1 MILSTSGIKKSFI
14 THEVLKNVTFHMEAR
29 EKLAL
34 IGVNGA
40 GKSTLFHILR
50 GEMEPDEGQIFIQK
64 NLRIGYL
71 PQTAD
76 YQSDNR
82 IEDELLT
89 VFKPLQEM
97 EAEMRSLEQIMQ
109 SGATPEQM
117 DRYSKLLH
125 DFEEQ
130 NGYGYHSMVR
140 GVLNGLGFE
149 EEEYQLPINYL
160 SGGQKTRIM
169 LGKLLLQ
176 APDLLLLDEPTNH
189 LDIESISWLES
200 YLAAYKGAAIII
212 SHDRYFLDKLCTKT
226 MEIERGVATVYNGN
240 YSYYIV
246 EKEVRQKVAMR
257 EYEAQQT
264 EIKRQEEIITKLR
277 GYGMEKFIRRAQS
290 REKILDKMELID
302 RPTELNASMN
312 LHFTPSIQSAEIV
325 LTAQE
330 VSKQFDGRELFRG
343 ANFQIRRGER
353 VALIGANGIGKTT
366 LFKMIMGQL
375 SPSYGDLHLGVKV
388 YPGYYDQTQENLS
401 PEKSILDEIYDSYP
415 NLTIPQI
422 RNILGSFLFR
432 GDDVFK
438 QIKTLSGG
446 EKARVSLCKIMLG
459 DANFLLL
466 DEPTNHLDIISRE
479 ILESNLVSYEGTL
492 LFISHDRYFINQVA
506 TRIIELTPNEII
518 PYLGNY
524 DFYLEHRRVVEQKKQ
539 EEQPASQNKEA
550 YTQQKMASS
559 ELRKKKARRN
569 KLEKEI
575 EGAEEQIE
583 MIKEKMLLPEYYS
596 SAQKYSDLEQQ
607 VEALEGSIMEMMEE
621 WDVLSEELSE

>member
-14 THEVLKNVTFHMEAR
+14 THEVLKNVTFHIEAR

-89 VFKPLQEM
+89 VFKSLQEM

-109 SGATPEQM
+109 SSATPEQM

-240 YSYYIV
+240 YSYYIG

-506 TRIIELTPNEII
+506 TRIIELTPDEII

-575 EGAEEQIE
+575 EEAETQIE
-583 MIKEKMLLPEYYS
+583 EIKEKMLLPEFYS
-596 SAQKYSDLEQQ
+596 SAKAYAELEQQ
-607 VEALEGSIMEMMEE
+607 IEMLEESIMEMMEE
-621 WDVLSEELSE
+621 WNVLSEELNE

>member
-1 MILSTSGIKKSFI
+1 M
-14 THEVLKNVTFHMEAR
+14 THEVLKNITFHLEAR
-29 EKLAL
+29 EKMAL

-40 GKSTLFHILR
+40 GKSTLFHILL
-50 GEMEPDEGQIFIQK
+50 GDLEPDEGQIFIQK

-89 VFKPLQEM
+89 VFKPLQDM
-97 EAEMRSLEQIMQ
+97 EAEMRELEQNMQ
-109 SGATPEQM
+109 NGATPEQM
-117 DRYSKLLH
+117 DRYDRLLH
-125 DFEEQ
+125 TFEKE
-130 NGYGYHSMVR
+130 NGYAYHSMVR
-140 GVLNGLGFE
+140 GVLKGLGFDE
-149 EEEYQLPINYL
+149 AEYQLPINYL

-176 APDLLLLDEPTNH
+176 EPDLLLLDEPTNH

-200 YLAAYKGAAIII
+200 YLANFPGAAIII

-226 MEIERGVATVYNGN
+226 MEIERGVSALYAGN
-240 YSYYIV
+240 YSFYIE
-246 EKEVRQKVAMR
+246 EKQVRQKTALR

-264 EIKRQEEIITKLR
+264 EIRRQEEIITRLR

-290 REKILDKMELID
+290 REKVLDKMQRLERPSELD
-302 RPTELNASMN
+302 ASMR
-312 LHFTPSIQSAEIV
+312 LHFTPGIQSAEIV

-330 VSKQFDGRELFRG
+330 AAKQFDGRYLFQN
-343 ANFQIRRGER
+343 ASFQIRRGER

-366 LFKMIMGQL
+366 LFRMIMGQL
-375 SPSYGDLHLGVKV
+375 VPSYGDLHLGVKV

-401 PEKSILDEIYDSYP
+401 ADKTILDEIYDAYP
-415 NLTIPQI
+415 NLTIPEI

-432 GDDVFK
+432 GDDVYK
-438 QIKTLSGG
+438 QIGMLSGG
-446 EKARVSLCKIMLG
+446 EKARVSLCKIMLS

-479 ILESNLVSYEGTL
+479 ILESNLISYEGTL
-492 LFISHDRYFINQVA
+492 FFISHDRYFINQVA
-506 TRIIELTPNEII
+506 TRVLELTPQEVI

-524 DFYLEHRRVVEQKKQ
+524 DFYLEHKRAAEQKRQ
-539 EEQPASQNKEA
+539 ETAPASENKEA
-550 YTQQKMASS
+550 YEQQKMASS
-559 ELRKKKARRN
+559 ELRKKKARMN

-575 EGAEEQIE
+575 EAAESQIE
-583 MIKEKMLLPEYYS
+583 ELRQKMLQPRYYS
-596 SAQKYSDLEQQ
+596 SAQKYSELEQQ
-607 VEALEGSIMEMMEE
+607 VETLEQQIEAMMGE
-621 WDVLSEELSE
+621 WGVLSEELGE

>member
-1 MILSTSGIKKSFI
+1 MILSTSGIKKSFL
-14 THEVLKNVTFHMEAR
+14 THEVLRNVTFHIEAK
-29 EKLAL
+29 EKMAL

-64 NLRIGYL
+64 NLRVGYL

-76 YQSDNR
+76 YQSENR

-109 SGATPEQM
+109 SGATSEQM

-176 APDLLLLDEPTNH
+176 APDILLLDEPTNH

-200 YLAAYKGAAIII
+200 YLNAYKGAAIII

-240 YSYYIV
+240 YSYYIS

-290 REKILDKMELID
+290 REKILDKMELLE

-330 VSKQFDGRELFRG
+330 VSKQFDGRELFKG

-366 LFKMIMGQL
+366 LFKMIMGQMM
-375 SPSYGDLHLGVKV
+375 PTYGDLHLGVKV

-506 TRIIELTPNEII
+506 TRVIELTPEEII

-524 DFYLEHRRVVEQKKQ
+524 DFYLEHRRIAEQKKL
-539 EEQPASQNKEA
+539 EEQPASVNKES
-550 YTQQKMASS
+550 YNQQKMASS

-575 EGAEEQIE
+575 ETAEAQIE
-583 MIKEKMLLPEYYS
+583 EIKEKMLLPEFYS
-596 SAQKYSDLEQQ
+596 SAQKYSELEQQ
-607 VEALEGSIMEMMEE
+607 VETLEESIMEMMEE
-621 WDVLSEELSE
+621 WNVLSEELGE

>member
-14 THEVLKNVTFHMEAR
+14 THEVLRNVTFHIEAK
-29 EKLAL
+29 EKMAL

-50 GEMEPDEGQIFIQK
+50 GEMDPDEGQIFIQK
-64 NLRIGYL
+64 NLRVGYL

-76 YQSDNR
+76 YQSENR

-109 SGATPEQM
+109 TGATSEQM

-176 APDLLLLDEPTNH
+176 APDILLLDEPTNH

-226 MEIERGVATVYNGN
+226 MEIERGVSTVYNGN
-240 YSYYIV
+240 YSYYIA

-330 VSKQFDGRELFRG
+330 VSKQFDDRELFRG

-375 SPSYGDLHLGVKV
+375 MPTYGDLHLGVKV

-401 PEKSILDEIYDSYP
+401 PEKTILDEIYDSYP

-506 TRIIELTPNEII
+506 TRIIELTPEEII

-524 DFYLEHRRVVEQKKQ
+524 DFYLEHRRVIEQQKQ
-539 EEQPASQNKEA
+539 EEQPASVNKES
-550 YTQQKMASS
+550 YNQQKMASS
-559 ELRKKKARRN
+559 ELRKKKARKN

-575 EGAEEQIE
+575 ENAEEQIE
-583 MIKEKMLLPEYYS
+583 IIKEKMLLPEYYS
-596 SAQKYSDLEQQ
+596 SAQKYSELEKQ
-607 VEALEGSIMEMMEE
+607 VEAFEESIMEMMEE

>member
-14 THEVLKNVTFHMEAR
+14 THEVLKNVTFHIEAR

-89 VFKPLQEM
+89 VFKSLQEM

-109 SGATPEQM
+109 SGASPEQM

-240 YSYYIV
+240 YSYYIG

-375 SPSYGDLHLGVKV
+375 SPTYGDLHLGVKV

-506 TRIIELTPNEII
+506 TRIIELTPDEII

-524 DFYLEHRRVVEQKKQ
+524 DFYLEHRRVIEQKKQ
-539 EEQPASQNKEA
+539 EEQPASINKES
-550 YTQQKMASS
+550 YNQQKMASS

-583 MIKEKMLLPEYYS
+583 IIKEKMLLPEYYS
-596 SAQKYSDLEQQ
+596 SAQKYSELEQQ

-621 WDVLSEELSE
+621 WDVLSEELNE

>member
-14 THEVLKNVTFHMEAR
+14 THEVLKNVTFHIEAR

-109 SGATPEQM
+109 SGASPEQM

-226 MEIERGVATVYNGN
+226 MEIECGVATVYNGN
-240 YSYYIV
+240 YSYYIG

-375 SPSYGDLHLGVKV
+375 SPTYGDLHLGVKV

-506 TRIIELTPNEII
+506 TRIIELTPDEII

-524 DFYLEHRRVVEQKKQ
+524 DFYLEHRRVIEQKKQ
-539 EEQPASQNKEA
+539 EEQPASINKES
-550 YTQQKMASS
+550 YNQQKMASS

-596 SAQKYSDLEQQ
+596 SAQKYSELEQQ

>member
-14 THEVLKNVTFHMEAR
+14 THEVLKNVTFHIEAR

-109 SGATPEQM
+109 SGASTEQM

-240 YSYYIV
+240 YSYYIG

-375 SPSYGDLHLGVKV
+375 SPTYGDLHLGVKV

-506 TRIIELTPNEII
+506 TRIIELTPDEII

-524 DFYLEHRRVVEQKKQ
+524 DFYLEHRRVIEQKKQ
-539 EEQPASQNKEA
+539 EEQPASINKES
-550 YTQQKMASS
+550 YNQQKMASS

-596 SAQKYSDLEQQ
+596 SAQKYSELEQQ

>member
-1 MILSTSGIKKSFI
+1 
-14 THEVLKNVTFHMEAR
+14 
-29 EKLAL
+29 
-34 IGVNGA
+34 
-40 GKSTLFHILR
+40 
-50 GEMEPDEGQIFIQK
+50 
-64 NLRIGYL
+64 
-71 PQTAD
+71 
-76 YQSDNR
+76 
-82 IEDELLT
+82 
-89 VFKPLQEM
+89 
-97 EAEMRSLEQIMQ
+97 
-109 SGATPEQM
+109 
-117 DRYSKLLH
+117 
-125 DFEEQ
+125 
-130 NGYGYHSMVR
+130 
-140 GVLNGLGFE
+140 
-149 EEEYQLPINYL
+149 
-160 SGGQKTRIM
+160 
-169 LGKLLLQ
+169 
-176 APDLLLLDEPTNH
+176 
-189 LDIESISWLES
+189 
-200 YLAAYKGAAIII
+200 
-212 SHDRYFLDKLCTKT
+212 
-226 MEIERGVATVYNGN
+226 
-240 YSYYIV
+240 
-246 EKEVRQKVAMR
+246 
-257 EYEAQQT
+257 
-264 EIKRQEEIITKLR
+264 
-277 GYGMEKFIRRAQS
+277 MEKFIRRAQS

-330 VSKQFDGRELFRG
+330 VSKQFDDRELFRG

-375 SPSYGDLHLGVKV
+375 MPTYGDLHLGVKV

-401 PEKSILDEIYDSYP
+401 PEKTILDEIYDSYP

-506 TRIIELTPNEII
+506 TRIIELTPEEII

-524 DFYLEHRRVVEQKKQ
+524 DFYLEHRRVIEQQKQ
-539 EEQPASQNKEA
+539 EEQPASVNKES
-550 YTQQKMASS
+550 YNQQKMASS
-559 ELRKKKARRN
+559 ELRKKKARKN

-575 EGAEEQIE
+575 ENAEEQIE
-583 MIKEKMLLPEYYS
+583 IIKEKMLLPEYYS
-596 SAQKYSDLEQQ
+596 SAQKYSELEKQ
-607 VEALEGSIMEMMEE
+607 VEAFEESIMEMMEE

>member
-240 YSYYIV
+240 YSYYIG

-506 TRIIELTPNEII
+506 TRIMELTPNEII

>member
-1 MILSTSGIKKSFI
+1 
-14 THEVLKNVTFHMEAR
+14 
-29 EKLAL
+29 
-34 IGVNGA
+34 
-40 GKSTLFHILR
+40 
-50 GEMEPDEGQIFIQK
+50 
-64 NLRIGYL
+64 
-71 PQTAD
+71 
-76 YQSDNR
+76 
-82 IEDELLT
+82 
-89 VFKPLQEM
+89 
-97 EAEMRSLEQIMQ
+97 
-109 SGATPEQM
+109 
-117 DRYSKLLH
+117 
-125 DFEEQ
+125 
-130 NGYGYHSMVR
+130 
-140 GVLNGLGFE
+140 
-149 EEEYQLPINYL
+149 
-160 SGGQKTRIM
+160 M

-240 YSYYIV
+240 YSYYIG

-375 SPSYGDLHLGVKV
+375 SPTYGDLHLGVKV

-506 TRIIELTPNEII
+506 TRIIELTPDEII

-524 DFYLEHRRVVEQKKQ
+524 DFYLEHRRVIEQKKQ
-539 EEQPASQNKEA
+539 EEQPASINKES
-550 YTQQKMASS
+550 YNQQKMASS

-596 SAQKYSDLEQQ
+596 SAQKYSELEQQ

>member
-149 EEEYQLPINYL
+149 EEEYQLSINYL

-240 YSYYIV
+240 YSYYIG

-607 VEALEGSIMEMMEE
+607 VETLEGSIMEMMEE

>member
-14 THEVLKNVTFHMEAR
+14 THEVLKNVTFHIEAR

-89 VFKPLQEM
+89 VFKSLQEM

-109 SGATPEQM
+109 SGASPEQM

-240 YSYYIV
+240 YSYYIG

-375 SPSYGDLHLGVKV
+375 SPTYGDLHLGVKV

-506 TRIIELTPNEII
+506 TRIIELTPDEII

-524 DFYLEHRRVVEQKKQ
+524 DFYLEHRRVIEQKKQ
-539 EEQPASQNKEA
+539 EEQPASINKES
-550 YTQQKMASS
+550 YNQQKMASS

-583 MIKEKMLLPEYYS
+583 IIKEKMLLPEYYS
-596 SAQKYSDLEQQ
+596 SAQKYSELEQQ

>member
-240 YSYYIV
+240 YSYYID

-506 TRIIELTPNEII
+506 TRIIELTPDEII

-596 SAQKYSDLEQQ
+596 SAQKYSELEQQ